1 MAIYETL
8 YPQGN
13 FLNIRA
19 NAPTQA
25 DYNIK
30 ATEDL
35 VRNLPGGLLKD
46 IISPAMA
53 ATLSLPYDTIQGISR
68 ADSYTPSGIMKS
80 IAAENPLSSA
90 YERFIGASAPLAE
103 RISDTF
109 GMSKAEASDLGEV
122 ANLQSYTPN
131 NLPFTSMSDMYN
143 LSQRDL
149 VDQINMGP
157 RNINPPMTID
167 QIMSGSVLS
176 NNIASPRTVL
186 NQQTGIMQQ
195 APQGIFNDFY
205 GSVYEPYNEEKDDE
219 QVDYLPGQS
228 SFKDKISNIGSS
240 FMQKSGIGGLLGLI
254 TGNPILGLIG
264 KGIGALANRA
274 GPALNDFKSASTGA
288 QFFQNLRDRRARED
302 AAARGLAKQQ
312 EIARQT
318 AIQAMTTNQA
328 YGGGGGG
335 GGIGSSVG
343 GSASPGSAGPGGSDS
358 MGSF

>member
-1 MAIYETL
+1 MAEINFNNLYNQLTPMEQDQYDGVFGSSGFKDKYAQNPNSLLVTQNSNYEKLKAVADAEAQVPETSMFGGMMDTL
-8 YPQGN
+8 NP
-13 FLNIRA
+13 FS
-19 NAPTQA
+19 
-25 DYNIK
+25 K
-30 ATEDL
+30 
-35 VRNLPGGLLKD
+35 
-46 IISPAMA
+46 
-53 ATLSLPYDTIQGISR
+53 LS
-68 ADSYTPSGIMKS
+68 
-80 IAAENPLSSA
+80 AAEPDIYNSVP
-90 YERFIGASAPLAE
+90 
-103 RISDTF
+103 
-109 GMSKAEASDLGEV
+109 
-122 ANLQSYTPN
+122 SYTPN

-157 RNINPPMTID
+157 RSITPPMTMD
-167 QIMSGSVLS
+167 QMMYGSVLS

-302 AAARGLAKQQ
+302 AAARGAAKANMAD
-312 EIARQT
+312 AR
-318 AIQAMTTNQA
+318 AITNRISKAKVSNQDS
-328 YGGGGGG
+328 YRGGGGGG
-335 GGIGSSVG
+335 GGGAPSNTNSGGGTFGTSSNN
-343 GSASPGSAGPGGSDS
+343 SSFSDYS
-358 MGSF
+358 